1 VSVNSPEIGT
11 VMKCTLLL
19 SSIALSTAVAEKP
32 NIVFI
37 MADDLGWSDVAHN
50 GAKFYETPNF
60 DQLTADGI
68 KFTRSYVSGPNC
80 APTRASLISGMYT
93 PRHQVWTP
101 NAKSKGAFSNMK
113 LVVPNRDNG
122 KGDGLFPSKTDLDP
136 KVESLAEVMNKA
148 GYKTAMFG
156 KWHCGPDQQG
166 FDIFSGDGTTK
177 PHKKHYGS
185 PTVAATLTRGACD
198 FIDKNK
204 KDPFFLYLAHWDV
217 HSPHR
222 AEKKV
227 VAKYKEKLKNGN
239 WDNKWNPTYAAMI
252 EAFDKSIGQVRQ
264 AIKKAG
270 IANNTLIIVTSDNGT
285 IGQVA
290 SGPLK
295 GAKGSLFEGGVHVAT
310 SMVWEGVT
318 KPGSTCD
325 TPFSSVDYMPTF
337 AELGGAPL
345 PKNQPVDGKSL
356 VPLIK
361 GKKALKNRSIFWHY
375 PLYLQAN
382 GKPVLPIMGTDKLY
396 WRSTPS
402 SMIVKGD
409 WKLIH
414 TYEDN
419 AVLLYNIAE
428 DPYEKNELSA
438 TSPEIAQVL
447 RKELQNW
454 VKETNAPIPSK
465 VNSEFSAGSS
475 EKGGKGKKS
484 KGKKKSKKK
493 KK

>member
-1 VSVNSPEIGT
+1 MSVNSPEIGI
-11 VMKCTLLL
+11 VMKSTLLL
-19 SSIALSTAVAEKP
+19 SSIALSAVAVEKP

-60 DQLTADGI
+60 DKLTADGI

-93 PRHQVWTP
+93 PRHQIWTP
-101 NAKSKGAFSNMK
+101 NARSKGSFSKMK
-113 LVVPNRDNG
+113 LVVPNRDNS
-122 KGDGLFPSKTDLDP
+122 KGDGLFPSKLDLDP
-136 KVESLAEVMNKA
+136 NVESVAEVMNKA
-148 GYKTAMFG
+148 GYKTAMMG

-166 FDIFSGDGTTK
+166 FDIFTADGSSK
-177 PHKKHYGS
+177 PHKKMYGS
-185 PTVAATLTRGACD
+185 PTVAKTLTDAACK
-198 FIDKNK
+198 FINENNTK
-204 KDPFFLYLAHWDV
+204 PFFLYLAHWDV

-227 VAKYKEKLKNGN
+227 VEKYKNKLKNGK
-239 WDNKWNPTYAAMI
+239 WDHKWNPTYAAMI
-252 EAFDKSIGQVRQ
+252 EAFDKSIGKVREAVQ
-264 AIKKAG
+264 KAG
-270 IANNTLIIVTSDNGT
+270 IANNTLIVITSDNGA

-318 KPGSTCD
+318 KPGSSCD

-337 AELGGAPL
+337 AELGGATL

-356 VPLIK
+356 VPLLK
-361 GKKALKNRSIFWHY
+361 GKKSLQNRSIFWHY
-375 PLYLQAN
+375 PLYLQAS
-382 GKPVLPIMGTDKLY
+382 GKPVLPIAETDKMY

-414 TYEDN
+414 FYEDN
-419 AVLLYNIAE
+419 TVQLYNIAK
-428 DPYEKNELSA
+428 DPYEKNECSK
-438 TSPEIAQVL
+438 TTPEIAQVMK
-447 RKELQNW
+447 KELLSW
-454 VKETNAPIPSK
+454 VSETNAPTPNKINEAFAPS
-465 VNSEFSAGSS
+465 SP
-475 EKGGKGKKS
+475 EKGGKGK
-484 KGKKKSKKK
+484 KKKSKKK